1 MADALA
7 NLEAEE
13 RAKRLGARVEIDA
26 DAAVVWLDPERM
38 QTVLV
43 NLVHN
48 AVEATAQRDE
58 RVVRVTARAG
68 DALAITVDDSGEG
81 VAEAIRERVFQPF
94 VTARIHGIGLGLA
107 IAERFV
113 LAHGGTIQLAQ
124 SPLGGA
130 RFVVC
135 LPLEEARGDEVET

>member
-1 MADALA
+1 
-7 NLEAEE
+7 
-13 RAKRLGARVEIDA
+13 
-26 DAAVVWLDPERM
+26 
-38 QTVLV
+38 
-43 NLVHN
+43 
-48 AVEATAQRDE
+48 
-58 RVVRVTARAG
+58 
-68 DALAITVDDSGEG
+68 DDSGEG